1 MLSSGTG
8 GLGGPE
14 HSQGHQTVKMGV
26 FSRIF
31 SLPATIDKRSP
42 DRLLACVFVLCVP
55 KLAWGLS
62 FSHSATPVVLAVA
75 AHAWNGGY
83 VVLRVTCLCP
93 SEEEY

>member
-8 GLGGPE
+8 GLGGQ
-14 HSQGHQTVKMGV
+14 SIAKVSQTVKTGV
-26 FSRIF
+26 FSRVF

-42 DRLLACVFVLCVP
+42 DRLLACVLVLCVP
-55 KLAWGLS
+55 KLAWVLS
-62 FSHSATPVVLAVA
+62 SSHSATPVVLAVA
-75 AHAWNGGY
+75 AHAWTGGY

>member
-14 HSQGHQTVKMGV
+14 HSQGHQTVKTGV
-26 FSRIF
+26 FSP
-31 SLPATIDKRSP
+31 PATIDKRSP
-42 DRLLACVFVLCVP
+42 DRLLACVLVLCVP
-55 KLAWGLS
+55 KLAWVLS
-62 FSHSATPVVLAVA
+62 SSHSATPVVLAVA
-75 AHAWNGGY
+75 AHAWTGGY

>member
-1 MLSSGTG
+1 MV
-8 GLGGPE
+8 LGGQ
-14 HSQGHQTVKMGV
+14 SIAKIFQTVKTGV
-26 FSRIF
+26 ASRVF

-62 FSHSATPVVLAVA
+62 SSHSATPVVLAVA
-75 AHAWNGGY
+75 ARTWAGGY